1 MISLGG
7 YDWEYGEDGSLYPI
21 GPTGAAPAA
30 APTQAAPSTPGV
42 SYVIPAA
49 PELGVFASKEEAQ
62 AAMPG
67 AMVISS
73 GFTSGDR
80 GSDNATTWTSLSG
93 SPIGPNGAPPA
104 DANVSAWQRPTGDE
118 GTLGTFLSGP
128 IPTIAAS
135 MAGGYYGA
143 GAAADAG
150 IATEAGN
157 MWGPGL
163 AEGAGNG
170 FQTLSGNAV
179 NTVTPQVAGWSTEAP
194 MLEAGLQPSGAM
206 TYPVSSVAPVG
217 AGYAIPAAATG
228 AAAGGISGPIA
239 TGAAT
244 AAGGAALGG
253 GGASGSSPTTSNDTP
268 GEATIAPGVV
278 NPSGIETGMNGAVG
292 SGLGGAAAT
301 GAASAGSA
309 AALQRILAGGGTAA
323 DYASILG
330 AAAPGLLGA
339 YASNQQTNAYTD
351 LANKQLAYGEP
362 SRARFEA
369 SMAPG
374 FDPNAIPGYSA
385 ALDNS
390 ANAILRKLSATS
402 GNPYGSPGALIEAN
416 KAVVSGTALPA
427 IQQYQLLNSQSG
439 GLSSMTPAANANQ
452 SAAIGSQGNLYNS
465 LGAAA
470 ANVTAPPAFNLADYM
485 RQLTGGTANALT

>member
-21 GPTGAAPAA
+21 GPTGAAQAP
-30 APTQAAPSTPGV
+30 APTPVTAPAVT
-42 SYVIPAA
+42 YVQPAA
-49 PELGVFASKEEAQ
+49 PELGVFNSYAEA
-62 AAMPG
+62 AAALPG
-67 AMVISS
+67 YTPVSQ
-73 GFTSGDR
+73 GFVSGDA
-80 GSDNATTWTSLSG
+80 GSQNATTWTSLSG
-93 SPIGPNGAPPA
+93 GNASSP
-104 DANVSAWQRPTGDE
+104 DAVTSDWQRQNNDGSWYSNSIASQTPFQLALAAA
-118 GTLGTFLSGP
+118 TLGGSG
-128 IPTIAAS
+128 AL
-135 MAGGYYGA
+135 G
-143 GAAADAG
+143 AADAVQPG
-150 IATEAGN
+150 VFEAGA
-157 MWGPGL
+157 GT
-163 AEGAGNG
+163 GAGG

-179 NTVTPQVAGWSTEAP
+179 NAITPQVAGWSTEAP
-194 MLEAGLQPSGAM
+194 ILEAGLQPSGAM

-253 GGASGSSPTTSNDTP
+253 GGAGGPSSPTTSNDTP

-278 NPSGIETGMNGAVG
+278 NPQTPNDPLG
-292 SGLGGAAAT
+292 SGLGTAAAT

-369 SMAPG
+369 SMQQG
-374 FDPNAIPGYSA
+374 FDPNSIPGYQA

-390 ANAILRKLSATS
+390 SQAILRKLSATG
-402 GNPYGSPGALIEAN
+402 GNPFGNPGGLIEAN
-416 KAVVSGTALPA
+416 KAIVAGTALPA
-427 IQQYQLLNSQSG
+427 IQNYQLLNSSSG
-439 GLSSMTPAANANQ
+439 GLTSMTPAANANQ
-452 SAAIGSQGNLYNS
+452 SAAIGSTGNTWNS
-465 LGAAA
+465 LGAATA
-470 ANVTAPPAFNLADYM
+470 AATAPPAFDLASFM
-485 RQLTGGTANALT
+485 KQFGGQTSNALV